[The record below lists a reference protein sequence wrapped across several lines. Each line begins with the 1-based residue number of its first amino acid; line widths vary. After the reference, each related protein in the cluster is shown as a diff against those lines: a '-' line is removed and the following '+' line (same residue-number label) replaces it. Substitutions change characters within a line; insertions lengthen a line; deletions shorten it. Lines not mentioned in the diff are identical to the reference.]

1 MYKKKYG
8 YSAINTA
15 RAAVSSLNDVG
26 SHPLVCR
33 FMRGVFNLRTSCP
46 RYTYIW
52 DVSLVL
58 KYLRTLAPSTGLK
71 LQSLSAKLATLCALV
86 TGHRCQ
92 TFHVMDIKHMQ
103 ISEGKAIFHIAPLL
117 KTNSPK
123 NPISTITLRA
133 YREDRRICVFTCLK
147 LYLKRTKHL
156 RSTTQ
161 LFISNYSPHS
171 AVTKDTLARW
181 IKSML
186 NKAGIDT
193 NVYKAHSTRAAA
205 SSAAARSIDIAQV
218 LKTSGWSREQTF
230 AKFYNKPI
238 GFIQSPVILLLIR
251 SATVKPATKF
261 WANDFS
267 EVAK

>member
-1 MYKKKYG
+1 
-8 YSAINTA
+8 
-15 RAAVSSLNDVG
+15 
-26 SHPLVCR
+26 
-33 FMRGVFNLRTSCP
+33 
-46 RYTYIW
+46 
-52 DVSLVL
+52 
-58 KYLRTLAPSTGLK
+58 
-71 LQSLSAKLATLCALV
+71 
-86 TGHRCQ
+86 
-92 TFHVMDIKHMQ
+92 MDIKHMQ

-161 LFISNYSPHS
+161 LFISNYSPQS
-171 AVTKDTLARW
+171 AVTKDTFARW

-218 LKTSGWSREQTF
+218 LKTAGWSREQTF
-230 AKFYNKPI
+230 AKFYNKRYKPKVLA
-238 GFIQSPVILLLIR
+238 FSLLI
-251 SATVKPATKF
+251 A
-261 WANDFS
+261 FS
-267 EVAK
+267 TQNQSLFEISGEPFMNIKQDDSI